1 MLRPMCSRY
10 FFGDHYLLNCPK
22 LNVRTMHVASFWL
35 RGIVQRCQLRCDDS
49 IDSNGSDRK
58 AFEIK
63 GSDGIDSKSS
73 DNQVP

>member
-1 MLRPMCSRY
+1 
-10 FFGDHYLLNCPK
+10 
-22 LNVRTMHVASFWL
+22 MHVASFWL

-73 DNQVP
+73 DNQVPWPTSESGNLTGVVPVVTATGE